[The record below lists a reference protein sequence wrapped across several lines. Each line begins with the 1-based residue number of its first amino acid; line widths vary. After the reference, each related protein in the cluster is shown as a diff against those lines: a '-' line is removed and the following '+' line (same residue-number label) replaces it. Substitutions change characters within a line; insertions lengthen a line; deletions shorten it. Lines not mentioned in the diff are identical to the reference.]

1 MSNSTAPKTTD
12 VQRLILLIHA
22 AAANE
27 IAPQDFMAN
36 FRKVH
41 EQIENEGRPRYE
53 SQEQARLIW
62 DVLWEVEFYE
72 NPSARIDDIADPT
85 PKPLEEIMQLVKKT
99 SGRLKELAEK
109 K

>member
-62 DVLWEVEFYE
+62 DVLWDVEFYE
-72 NPSARIDDIADPT
+72 NPSARIDDIAEAA

-99 SGRLKELAEK
+99 SVRLKELSEK